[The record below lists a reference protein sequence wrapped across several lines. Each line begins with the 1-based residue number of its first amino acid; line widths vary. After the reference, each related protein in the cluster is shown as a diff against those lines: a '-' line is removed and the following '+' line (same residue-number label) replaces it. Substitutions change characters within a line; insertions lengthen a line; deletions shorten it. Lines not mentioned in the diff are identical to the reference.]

1 MFETIPQIHQLM
13 QLIDKCNLQEKVFEH
28 IMRRCCHVISHN
40 DDITGDEYA
49 KFRNVL
55 GLNDS
60 ETKMITSTLNSILQE
75 CIYYVAKPNL
85 VLEGLQNGGMKLEFA
100 TVIAQT
106 WSSSART
113 MVDNVRKEKALTAKI
128 PPANQLKNIDYS
140 ITVRLG
146 TNPDER
152 THRHLEPT
160 AIFNLGGN
168 TKQEDDQPIVFE
180 ADYNSLYDLYQ
191 NLECIQEKLDE
202 LKA

>member
-28 IMRRCCHVISHN
+28 ILRRCCHVISHN

-85 VLEGLQNGGMKLEFA
+85 VLEVSYVLTLKYNRQFI
-100 TVIAQT
+100 VIF
-106 WSSSART
+106 
-113 MVDNVRKEKALTAKI
+113 DNTCAFF
-128 PPANQLKNIDYS
+128 PY
-140 ITVRLG
+140 
-146 TNPDER
+146 
-152 THRHLEPT
+152 
-160 AIFNLGGN
+160 
-168 TKQEDDQPIVFE
+168 
-180 ADYNSLYDLYQ
+180 
-191 NLECIQEKLDE
+191 
-202 LKA
+202 